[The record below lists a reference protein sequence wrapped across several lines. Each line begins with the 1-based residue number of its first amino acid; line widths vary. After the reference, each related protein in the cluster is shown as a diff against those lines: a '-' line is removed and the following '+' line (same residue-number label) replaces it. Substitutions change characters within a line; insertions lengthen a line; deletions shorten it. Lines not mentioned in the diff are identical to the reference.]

1 MYKKVSVVNS
11 LFIVLRDFFLRDF
24 ALTQLENYIFR
35 IDTIIFVLTLL
46 GIGDPWPH
54 LSSAEG

>member
-1 MYKKVSVVNS
+1 M
-11 LFIVLRDFFLRDF
+11 
-24 ALTQLENYIFR
+24 QLENYNIFR